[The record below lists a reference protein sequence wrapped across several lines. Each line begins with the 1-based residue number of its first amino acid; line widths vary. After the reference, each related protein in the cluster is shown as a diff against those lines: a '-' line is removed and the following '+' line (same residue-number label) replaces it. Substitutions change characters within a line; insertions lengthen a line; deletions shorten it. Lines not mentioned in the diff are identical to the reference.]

1 MLAHSL
7 AQTCIQCL
15 ATQPCVAN
23 IMTSMKGA
31 TKVLDLACGTQSQ
44 GAVPAACEM
53 VSRIFEANHTALVGQ
68 VFLLEFLCELDF
80 LAFGLPCECVRDTT
94 ENLVLYF
101 QRALTARPWS
111 AAW

>member
-68 VFLLEFLCELDF
+68 VFF
-80 LAFGLPCECVRDTT
+80 A
-94 ENLVLYF
+94 
-101 QRALTARPWS
+101 
-111 AAW
+111 